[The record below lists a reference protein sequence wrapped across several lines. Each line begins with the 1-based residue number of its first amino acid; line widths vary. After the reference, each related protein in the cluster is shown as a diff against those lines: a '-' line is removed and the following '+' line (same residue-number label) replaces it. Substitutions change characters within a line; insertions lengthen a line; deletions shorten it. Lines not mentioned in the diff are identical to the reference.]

1 MKKILKYASVLLII
15 ASCTQTGPSTNAT
28 DAQTILKR
36 PNSYD
41 SLIIDNQK
49 SNLFWKGTKPTGD
62 IHVGTVKI
70 KEGTLNI
77 SGESI
82 VGGKFII
89 DMNSILVTD
98 KDMSEKGKSKLKKH
112 LTNDDFFETNN
123 YPEAT
128 LEITSSTSDSLE
140 ANLKIKNIT
149 KSITIPYS
157 LIIDNGKINANS
169 SFSID
174 RTLWGVTYKSSF
186 FKNLTDRL
194 IDDAIQF
201 DIELIGS

>member
-1 MKKILKYASVLLII
+1 MKNILKYASVLLII

-28 DAQTILKR
+28 DAQTILER

-98 KDMSEKGKSKLKKH
+98 KDMSEKGKSKLKKTPH
-112 LTNDDFFETNN
+112 
-123 YPEAT
+123 
-128 LEITSSTSDSLE
+128 
-140 ANLKIKNIT
+140 
-149 KSITIPYS
+149 
-157 LIIDNGKINANS
+157 
-169 SFSID
+169 
-174 RTLWGVTYKSSF
+174 
-186 FKNLTDRL
+186 
-194 IDDAIQF
+194 
-201 DIELIGS
+201 